1 MAISIPWRRGPLSV
15 EALRHP
21 YAAIWSLDAPARE
34 SELADCL
41 AHEGRLRMLT
51 GCFTVSGRGPER

>member
-1 MAISIPWRRGPLSV
+1 MSV

-34 SELADCL
+34 SELTDCL
-41 AHEGRLRMLT
+41 AREGRLRIMT
-51 GCFTVSGRGPER
+51 GCFTVGGRGPQR